1 MLSLNDIQEILA
13 IGFFNNDFTIAGIV
27 IYIGI
32 LIGIF
37 ALTKNGFQAL
47 IIALPVTFI
56 FSVLGILSTDLTM
69 LLIIVVVL
77 GLALSTGKVWKK

>member
-1 MLSLNDIQEILA
+1 MLSLNDIQEIIA
-13 IGFFNNDFTIAGIV
+13 TGFFNNDFQIAGIV
-27 IYIGI
+27 IYIVV
-32 LIGIF
+32 LALVF
-37 ALTKNGFQAL
+37 ALTKNVFQSL
-47 IIALPVTFI
+47 VIALPVTFV